1 MQKCLLPPAEQL
13 RISVDAPLSSTR
25 EIYFEDEAGRC
36 LLAIMCR
43 TDRRSAKG
51 STRLV
56 ISRFEASGEW
66 GPEISV
72 DLPEGRVPGPF
83 ELRIGAVELEIVSGE
98 RVLLSCDPSRAMGPE
113 TVAHNMRILKT
124 NCDLRAFSLQIGTE
138 VAAQLALAD
147 RIAQTAPEADDALPG
162 ATLIML
168 SSAASMNDNRREA
181 VQLDAHFAQVVVLDP
196 AAEGEDAID
205 RSIDAAIAAVETS
218 NVMVVSGEWTAA
230 DLSSI
235 AAGYLLED
243 SDNVYMPLGFDMVVQ
258 PGTRWGMMLPAR
270 FRGRPS
276 LRAVAGMVTVDPA
289 FLALADW
296 RAPSGWKVGPQLR
309 AARNASARL
318 PFEVDPGGATQLQL
332 ARPTRHPLVVTPP
345 AMPQHALF
353 AAGLRH
359 MPLSRGFP
367 QSVRQMLLTLA
378 SQADEN
384 CADDLVL
391 CALTGED
398 LAHTVA
404 DAFRHPLSG
413 IETVTEAGRPIALR
427 LSPAVLADLMSP
439 GFVRLAGPDSRRLLD
454 APQPDLPAMITTI
467 VGMLSVAG
475 VPVIDSI
482 PSVPKAADSDD
493 SDAPVDLIWCLP
505 DAVLAEMVQRA
516 STPSAAVAVRGVHRL
531 CPSPATFAQLALQC
545 AARQQL
551 PFFEVASN
559 LDLIDP
565 KGDHVRRM
573 VSQLERSGL
582 LRDGDVLAGLV
593 AMLVRRRYFDEVRKL
608 VAAPVENAPPLTLLA
623 LRTAEIAASVF
634 DPADTRFAGIPPE
647 SLLPDD
653 LPRGA
658 SLAAFGEA
666 LTHYRAVRRDWPGVL
681 ATVDLVGNE
690 NLTNFSYEHWMMARI
705 GAGQTKDTAE
715 MIHRGRAGWRLHEWS
730 YRRLLMQLAYRTGDP
745 DQVRTAVA
753 DMLANDPEMAPL
765 TAAPTVFT
773 KLNGTPGIDLDEVAC
788 VIVARNE
795 FGRLKW
801 LHQYYRDLGIAQFV
815 LVDNMSDDQTVAYFT
830 AQPDVF
836 VLQTDE
842 NYRDSRYGVKWHN
855 EVCETYFRDRWV
867 LTVDADEVL
876 VFAGSDQPGAIND
889 LVRRLD
895 AGGDEAFLAPMI
907 DMYAD
912 GALDQVDFQPGDS
925 LIENFPLFDGT
936 GYWFDR
942 TASFPDTTV
951 SGGVRIRRFW
961 NDRHDPRL
969 PHLSMQKAPLA
980 RWNEG
985 FHYLS
990 STHEMTPC
998 RVSSET
1004 GALLHFKFLPDF
1016 HARAMEEV
1024 RRNQHYE
1031 GAREYRVYAE
1041 ILEDPANRSFRYPGS
1056 LQYEG
1061 PQTLIDAGLI
1071 VPPKTAR
1078 AAGGRR

>member
-1 MQKCLLPPAEQL
+1 MQKCLLPHAEQL
-13 RISVDAPLSSTR
+13 RISVDAPLLPTR
-25 EIYFEDEAGRC
+25 EIYFEDAAGRC
-36 LLAIMCR
+36 LLAVMCR
-43 TDRRSAKG
+43 TERRSARG
-51 STRLV
+51 GTRLIV
-56 ISRFEASGEW
+56 SRYEASGEW
-66 GPEISV
+66 GPPISA

-83 ELRIGAVELEIVSGE
+83 ELRIGADLFEITSGE
-98 RVLLSCDPSRAMGPE
+98 RVLLSCNPARALGPE
-113 TVAHNMRILKT
+113 SVARNLRYLKT
-124 NCDLRAFSLQIGTE
+124 NCDLRSFTLQIGDE
-138 VAAQLALAD
+138 VACQLSLAD
-147 RIAQTAPEADDALPG
+147 RIAQAASSEAEALPG

-168 SSAASMNDNRREA
+168 TTAAGMNDSRREA
-181 VQLDAHFAQVVVLDP
+181 VLLDAHFAEVVVLDP
-196 AAEGEDAID
+196 AAAGEDAVD
-205 RSIDAAIAAVETS
+205 RSIDEAIAAVRTRDL
-218 NVMVVSGEWTAA
+218 MLVSGPWAAA
-230 DLSSI
+230 DLSGI
-235 AAGYLLED
+235 VAGYLLED
-243 SDNVYMPLGFDMVVQ
+243 SANVYMPLAFESVAQ
-258 PGTRWGMMLPAR
+258 PGNRWGKILPAR
-270 FRGRPS
+270 FCGRPS
-276 LRAVAGMVTVDPA
+276 LRAVAGIVTVDPA

-296 RAPSGWKVGPQLR
+296 RAPEGWQVGPQLR
-309 AARNASARL
+309 MMRQAGARL
-318 PFEVDPGGATQLQL
+318 PFEADMNGGTQLQL
-332 ARPTRHPLVVTPP
+332 ARPTRHPLVITPP
-345 AMPQHALF
+345 TTPQGALF

-359 MPLSRGFP
+359 LPLSRGFP

-378 SQADEN
+378 AQSERN

-391 CALTGED
+391 CALTGPE
-398 LAHTVA
+398 LGRTVA
-404 DAFRHPLSG
+404 DAFRHPLAE
-413 IETVTEAGRPIALR
+413 IELLSEAGAPVALR
-427 LSPAVLADLMSP
+427 LSPEVLSDLMSP
-439 GFVRLAGPDSRRLLD
+439 GFLRLAGSDSRRLLD
-454 APQPDLPAMITTI
+454 APQPDLPAMMASI
-467 VGMLSVAG
+467 VDMLSASG
-475 VPVIDSI
+475 MNATISAPTTALSKAEIAAASEPV
-482 PSVPKAADSDD
+482 
-493 SDAPVDLIWCLP
+493 WCLP

-516 STPSAAVAVRGVHRL
+516 VTPSATIAVRGVHRL
-531 CPSPATFAQLALQC
+531 CHSPAAFAQLTLQC

-565 KGDHVRRM
+565 KGAHVSRM
-573 VSQLERSGL
+573 LTHLDRSGL

-608 VAAPVENAPPLTLLA
+608 VAAPVDHAPPLTRLA

-634 DPADTRFAGIPPE
+634 DPADSRFSGVAPAT
-647 SLLPDD
+647 LLPPG
-653 LPRGA
+653 LPPNV
-658 SLAAFGEA
+658 SLAALGEA

-681 ATVDLVGNE
+681 TAVDLVGAD

-705 GAGQTKDTAE
+705 GMGQIEGTAE
-715 MIHRGRAGWRLHEWS
+715 LIHSGRAGWRLHEWS
-730 YRRLLMQLAYRTGDP
+730 YRRLLIQLAYRTGDP
-745 DQVRTAVA
+745 DKVRAAIA

-765 TAAPTVFT
+765 SAPPTVFT
-773 KLNGTPGIDLDEVAC
+773 KLNGTPGIDPDEVAC

-801 LHQYYRDLGIAQFV
+801 LHQYYRDLGVTQFV
-815 LVDNMSDDQTVAYFT
+815 LIDNMSDDQTIGYFT

-836 VLQTDE
+836 VFQTDE

-876 VFAGSDQPGAIND
+876 VFAGCDKSGAITD

-895 AGGDEAFLAPMI
+895 ASGDEAFLAPMI

-912 GALDQVDFQPGDS
+912 GALDEVDFQPGDS

-980 RWNEG
+980 RWVDG
-985 FHYLS
+985 FRYLS
-990 STHEMTPC
+990 STHEATPC

-1041 ILEDPANRSFRYPGS
+1041 ILEDPSNRTFRYPGS
-1056 LQYEG
+1056 LRYEG

-1071 VPPKTAR
+1071 VPPNGKPV
-1078 AAGGRR
+1078 RRSSRR